1 MLDTMHIGINIQ
13 LFMENGK
20 NIAKDLITNGYGASS
35 SGGSFNTV
43 LSDLVTQHLNKETK
57 GDVGPFRSGYIRHP
71 YSKKIDKTYM
81 FTARCEHFTTGQEI
95 DKEVVDGLFRAE
107 LVGNKHFEAFLLEKL
122 LEDKRSFFE
131 PLLVVRRFAK
141 LLVYLLTN

>member
-1 MLDTMHIGINIQ
+1 MLAHFAQAISDIH
-13 LFMENGK
+13 
-20 NIAKDLITNGYGASS
+20 
-35 SGGSFNTV
+35 TV
-43 LSDLVTQHLNKETK
+43 
-57 GDVGPFRSGYIRHP
+57 
-71 YSKKIDKTYM
+71 KKSTKTYM
-81 FTARCEHFTTGQEI
+81 FTARFKHFTTGQEI

-107 LVGNKHFEAFLLEKL
+107 EVGNKHFEAFLLEKL